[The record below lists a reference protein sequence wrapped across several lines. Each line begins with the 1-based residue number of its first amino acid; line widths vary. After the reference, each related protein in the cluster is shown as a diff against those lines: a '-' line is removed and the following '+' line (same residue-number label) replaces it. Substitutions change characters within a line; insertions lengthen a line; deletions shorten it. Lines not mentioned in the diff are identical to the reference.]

1 MTFQDEDGKNESSK
15 PSLEQKRRRDS
26 VQLFRDKL
34 EGIIADSGP
43 SPPTSELLRTSS
55 SIRPLLESKDIVPD
69 SGQLTFEL
77 AAFSFHNSTKRLQP
91 QEEKSTPDPVDLEPS
106 LGTVHADYF
115 YLSSGSY
122 SQFDDDEEYDYI
134 EPIKS
139 LPFTSPLPS
148 GFSAGG
154 ESSSPRTS
162 SDSGYA
168 SDGTPPIE
176 RDDSVRDTY
185 KAVTE
190 ERGIRDW
197 DFYPDAWDELDEA
210 VAWSREF

>member
-1 MTFQDEDGKNESSK
+1 MAFQDAEEENESSK
-15 PSLEQKRRRDS
+15 PFLEQKRRKDS

-55 SIRPLLESKDIVPD
+55 IRPLLESKDIVPD
-69 SGQLTFEL
+69 SGQLTFKMT
-77 AAFSFHNSTKRLQP
+77 AFSFHNSTKRFQT
-91 QEEKSTPDPVDLEPS
+91 QEEESNPDPVDLEPS
-106 LGTVHADYF
+106 PGTVNADYF
-115 YLSSGSY
+115 FPSSGSY
-122 SQFDDDEEYDYI
+122 SHFDDDEEYDYI

-139 LPFTSPLPS
+139 LSFTSPLPG

-176 RDDSVRDTY
+176 RDSVRDTY